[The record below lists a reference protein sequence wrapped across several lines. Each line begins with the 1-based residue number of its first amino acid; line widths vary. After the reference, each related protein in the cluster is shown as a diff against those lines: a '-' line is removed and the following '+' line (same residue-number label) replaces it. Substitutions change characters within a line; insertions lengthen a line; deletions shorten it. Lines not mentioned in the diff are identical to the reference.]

1 MILKLNETLGLVSE
15 WCYKNGMTVHP
26 AKTEAM
32 LIKRGTFVGPL
43 PPVQL
48 NGSLVK
54 WVKKSKSLG
63 VTLDNKL
70 KWKGHTENVKLA
82 FVRKLNLLKSMGFLP
97 KHMLEDFYWKVIFP
111 SVTYCILVWGNCG
124 KTHFKALER
133 LHTRAA
139 RIIYRLNWDLP
150 SQEVIHKTG
159 WKTLSSTYKQR
170 VLSTVH
176 KCCYGEAPDQLCQN
190 IITKKDNNLRGSEK
204 LVIPRPETNFLHKS
218 VTFRGAVLWNKL
230 PTNLK
235 NEERHNNF
243 KMLIRQKDLE
253 AMDFSSYTN
262 NNDLNY
268 IYF

>member
-1 MILKLNETLGLVSE
+1 MERTHRKCQTCIRQEIKFVKINGFPPKTYAGRYLLESNLPIRNIAFSFGETV
-15 WCYKNGMTVHP
+15 
-26 AKTEAM
+26 
-32 LIKRGTFVGPL
+32 
-43 PPVQL
+43 
-48 NGSLVK
+48 VK
-54 WVKKSKSLG
+54 HISK
-63 VTLDNKL
+63 
-70 KWKGHTENVKLA
+70 
-82 FVRKLNLLKSMGFLP
+82 
-97 KHMLEDFYWKVIFP
+97 
-111 SVTYCILVWGNCG
+111 
-124 KTHFKALER
+124 FKALER

-243 KMLIRQKDLE
+243 KILILRQWILALTQTIMILTISIFKL
-253 AMDFSSYTN
+253 F
-262 NNDLNY
+262 
-268 IYF
+268 

>member
-1 MILKLNETLGLVSE
+1 MLQFRHHWTRTCARSQQRLFGEPVKII
-15 WCYKNGMTVHP
+15 TVHLSKMSTSVQYHSRLFSHFP
-26 AKTEAM
+26 SKTPVWSYVDCSAPISWPIILNNFSLILAKPKHN
-32 LIKRGTFVGPL
+32 LL
-43 PPVQL
+43 PIYYTC
-48 NGSLVK
+48 
-54 WVKKSKSLG
+54 KK
-63 VTLDNKL
+63 VTLL
-70 KWKGHTENVKLA
+70 RIYISG
-82 FVRKLNLLKSMGFLP
+82 
-97 KHMLEDFYWKVIFP
+97 
-111 SVTYCILVWGNCG
+111 
-124 KTHFKALER
+124 LER

-159 WKTLSSTYKQR
+159 WKTLSSTYRQR

-230 PTNLK
+230 PANLK
-235 NEERHNNF
+235 SEERHNNL
-243 KMLIRQKDLE
+243 KCWYSNKISPE

-262 NNDLNY
+262 NNDL
-268 IYF
+268 ITIFIFKLF